1 MRTRVLPRRGVW
13 QLDEILV
20 TVGAQQALYLIG
32 QLLGGQGRRIA
43 VEEPCY
49 PDVRAIFAMT
59 GAILL
64 PQPADAIE
72 CA

>member
-1 MRTRVLPRRGVW
+1 M
-13 QLDEILV
+13 

-43 VEEPCY
+43 VEACY

-59 GAILL
+59 GASLL
-64 PQPADAIE
+64 PQPVDAEGIRLT
-72 CA
+72 AIGVDPASAPDVWW